1 MLWGGR
7 NWSNG
12 TAGRWALLR
21 GAGRGYHVPGS
32 GPRRRAPRSCGLG
45 CRLSWP
51 FRGVGHNRTR
61 TRAKLWLRASASDN
75 LRRGRIKTLTRHRD
89 AAAPTCLRLGLV
101 QACAAGVDR
110 CGDDDDATRV
120 DVEVAAPLCRGVS
133 IRPPP
138 PPSGQPGV
146 VRCPRL
152 RSPLLAPTPIT
163 CVVAMPSSLSLR
175 PPTMPCPIAPPPSRS
190 TAARSPVVRPPS
202 FRSSPGSGGVGAG
215 GQSHSQA
222 VFVGGG
228 LCRALCVAVP
238 RRLPSFCRHADVVCR
253 CPSAEPFSSRRSVPC
268 NPTSE

>member
-51 FRGVGHNRTR
+51 FRGVGRNRTR

-138 PPSGQPGV
+138 PPLVSRGSCGAHACARPSWRPHPSPVLSPCHRPCPCGLQQCHVPSPPPLAIHRRALARRPPALFQIKSRERGRGRGWAIPLPGRLCRRRALSCALC
-146 VRCPRL
+146 RCP
-152 RSPLLAPTPIT
+152 PPTAKFLPPRR
-163 CVVAMPSSLSLR
+163 CCLSLSLR
-175 PPTMPCPIAPPPSRS
+175 
-190 TAARSPVVRPPS
+190 
-202 FRSSPGSGGVGAG
+202 
-215 GQSHSQA
+215 
-222 VFVGGG
+222 
-228 LCRALCVAVP
+228 
-238 RRLPSFCRHADVVCR
+238 
-253 CPSAEPFSSRRSVPC
+253 
-268 NPTSE
+268 